1 MNAYPA
7 SFESAL
13 PFAPPCDLGN
23 YEQLFQIL
31 PYGVMRFDSSGKML
45 EANRAAS
52 NILGIPLFDLYGRNL
67 SEEGWQ
73 LMDESGR
80 LLPLDDYPLATTIRT
95 GVAVRDFLVAVFN
108 QSSRKH
114 VWLKGDVL
122 PQRMIETGRT
132 DYWVIFHDFTEKYEA
147 KLALMESRSHL
158 DLAQRVASVG
168 SVIFNYVK
176 QHWSWSAE
184 LLRLYGL
191 NEGADIT
198 TGPDDFANLVHVEDR
213 EAYLSGLEVGQKGV
227 VPYPLEFRLA
237 GAGGGMRT
245 IHREAEL
252 VRGVSGV
259 TGIIFTH
266 KDITEAREAEHQKE
280 ALQAQLYH
288 AQRMDALGTLASGIA
303 HDINN
308 ALVPIIGLSQ
318 ALLAMPKT
326 DPEMKSL
333 LEIIEG
339 AGARARDLV
348 RRVLDF
354 SRKQVSAYHRFDL
367 TAVVRETMKL
377 ARASVPPT
385 IELHSYVCE
394 VGRVHGD
401 ATQIHQL
408 LVNLITNAAQAMPDA
423 KGRITVYL
431 SQSAELPGSVELVV
445 ADTGTG
451 IDPDIQ
457 KRIFEPFFTTKAV
470 GAGTGLGLSVVHGI
484 VRTHGGTIKVS
495 SQPGQGAVFTIT
507 LPRSLPVANE
517 TRADH

>member
-1 MNAYPA
+1 VNANPDK
-7 SFESAL
+7 FEPAL
-13 PFAPPCDLGN
+13 PLAPPCDVAN
-23 YEQLFQIL
+23 YELLFQVM
-31 PYGVMRFDSSGKML
+31 PYGVLRFDGSGSMR

-52 NILGIPLFDLYGRNL
+52 RILGIPIYELYGRDL
-67 SEEGWQ
+67 SERWQ
-73 LMDESGR
+73 LLDESGHAM
-80 LLPLDDYPLATTIRT
+80 PLEDYPLATAMRT
-95 GVAVRDFLVAVFN
+95 GAAVRDFLVAVFN
-108 QSSRKH
+108 HSSRRH
-114 VWLKGDVL
+114 VWLRGDVL
-122 PQRMIETGRT
+122 PQKMIETGRT
-132 DYWVIFHDFTEKYEA
+132 EYWVIFHDVTEACEA

-176 QHWSWSAE
+176 QRWSWSAE

-191 NEGADIT
+191 GEDTDIA
-198 TGPDDFANLVHVEDR
+198 TGPDDFAELVHVEDR
-213 EAYLSGLEVGQKGV
+213 EAYLSGLEVGRQGV
-227 VPYPLEFRLA
+227 VPYPLEFRLCVK
-237 GAGGGMRT
+237 GGDVRT

-252 VRGVSGV
+252 VSGAGGI

-266 KDITEAREAEHQKE
+266 KDITEAREAERQKE
-280 ALQAQLYH
+280 ALQGQLYH

-318 ALLAMPKT
+318 ALLAMPNT

-354 SRKQVSAYHRFDL
+354 SRKQVSANHPLDL
-367 TAVVRETMKL
+367 TAVTRETMKL

-385 IELHSYVCE
+385 IELHDNLAE
-394 VGRVHGD
+394 VGRMHGD

-408 LVNLITNAAQAMPDA
+408 LVNLITNGAQAMPDA
-423 KGRITVYL
+423 RGRITVSL
-431 SQSAELPGSVELVV
+431 RESTERPGSIELEV
-445 ADTGTG
+445 ADTGSG
-451 IDPDIQ
+451 MDADIQ

-495 SQPGQGAVFTIT
+495 SQPSQGTVFTIT
-507 LPRSLPVANE
+507 LPRYLPAAND
-517 TRADH
+517 TCADH